1 MRMRRNAARL
11 LLLLW
16 GLALGNQAVWA
27 AQVQLAVISAPT
39 APRLSFDRDTLR
51 NVYLKRI
58 FIDSDGIKLTP
69 VNLPADS
76 PLRDAFTKTILH
88 MSEQPMQDYWDKQY
102 FQGVSPP
109 YVLAS
114 DEAVI
119 TFVAA
124 TPGAVGYVASCHADA
139 SIRVVM
145 LVPLPPTIS
154 ETGLCSDRTAAP

>member
-1 MRMRRNAARL
+1 MPMHRYIARL
-11 LLLLW
+11 LLYC
-16 GLALGNQAVWA
+16 LALMSQAAWA
-27 AQVQLAVISAPT
+27 AQVQVAVITAPT

-51 NVYLKRI
+51 NIYLKRI
-58 FIDSDGIKLTP
+58 FVDSDGIKLTP

-76 PLRDAFTKTILH
+76 PLRDAFTRTILH
-88 MSEQPMQDYWDKQY
+88 MSEQPMQAYWDKQY

-119 TFVAA
+119 RFVAA
-124 TPGAVGYVASCHADA
+124 TPGAVGYVASCHANA

-145 LVPLPPTIS
+145 LLPLAPGTA
-154 ETGLCSDRTAAP
+154 ETSLCADHAGTP

>member
-1 MRMRRNAARL
+1 MRRNAARL
-11 LLLLW
+11 LLY
-16 GLALGNQAVWA
+16 GLILVNQVAWA
-27 AQVQLAVISAPT
+27 AQVQVAVITAPT

-58 FIDSDGIKLTP
+58 FVDSDGVKLTP

-76 PLRDAFTKTILH
+76 PLRDAFTKAILH
-88 MSEQPMQDYWDKQY
+88 MSEQPMHDYWDKQY

-114 DEAVI
+114 DEAVVR
-119 TFVAA
+119 FVAA

-145 LVPLPPTIS
+145 LLPLPPTIS
-154 ETGLCSDRTAAP
+154 ETALCADHAAAP

>member
-1 MRMRRNAARL
+1 MPMQRTVARL
-11 LLLLW
+11 LLCSLFLV
-16 GLALGNQAVWA
+16 NQTAWA
-27 AQVQLAVISAPT
+27 GQVQVAVITAPT
-39 APRLSFDRDTLR
+39 GPHLSFDKDTLR

-58 FIDSDGIKLTP
+58 FVDSDGVKLTP

-76 PLRDAFTKTILH
+76 PLRDAFTKNIVH
-88 MSEQPMQDYWDKQY
+88 MAERPMQDYWDKEY

-114 DEAVI
+114 DEAVVR
-119 TFVAA
+119 FVAA

-145 LVPLPPTIS
+145 LLPLPATIG
-154 ETGLCSDRTAAP
+154 ETGLCTDRAAAH

>member
-1 MRMRRNAARL
+1 MRRNAARL
-11 LLLLW
+11 LLY
-16 GLALGNQAVWA
+16 GLVLVNQAAWA
-27 AQVQLAVISAPT
+27 AQIQVAVITAPT
-39 APRLSFDRDTLR
+39 APHLSFDRDTLR

-58 FIDSDGIKLTP
+58 FVDSDGVKLTP

-76 PLRDAFTKTILH
+76 PLRDAFTKTIVH
-88 MSEQPMQDYWDKQY
+88 MSERPMQDYWDKQY

-114 DEAVI
+114 DAAVVR
-119 TFVAA
+119 FVAA

-145 LVPLPPTIS
+145 LLPLPPTIS
-154 ETGLCSDRTAAP
+154 ETGLCSDRAAAP